1 MRKRGHMANTLMQDL
16 LSRSAFC
23 SRLVAT
29 TGVIFTLSAGTCFA
43 AYDNY
48 RNDQQSSRSSTVYYP
63 PEVRSGGGSKPSIV
77 SVTNTRTGAHVVLG
91 GTVVPYREVTLTAQL
106 PGRVEFLAG
115 EEGDWFEEGQVIVAV
130 DDDDVM
136 AQRRQALA
144 QLYGTQSALGDS
156 RVTYSREYW
165 SPQSYKD
172 YNKKLLGSLPQPQ
185 AQPQAQTAPSMGYF
199 PNMFDRFFGMGGSGM
214 PGGATSAPAQ
224 TSPSMSSIYPSYDL
238 HPWVVR
244 DLDLYSQGTRVS
256 QAQSQMYGVRS
267 KIEEIDTHIRDAKSV
282 SPFEGVIVEKMIEVG
297 DTVQPGQALVKY
309 ADTRYL
315 QLKVEVPARLVSAL
329 SKDIVVPAKLDVGD
343 TYIDVRV
350 AQIYPT
356 ADSQRHTVTV
366 KFDLPSGVPGGP
378 GMYAEVMIPDVN
390 TPVKDM
396 PIIPSSSIVRRG
408 SLPAVYVLN
417 RSNEAELRLVRL
429 GEQVDRDHVAVLS
442 GVRPGEQV
450 FANPPTTIRS
460 GWSPSSSKRKKKES
474 SDD

>member
-1 MRKRGHMANTLMQDL
+1 MANTLVQDL
-16 LSRSAFC
+16 IARSAFC
-23 SRLVAT
+23 SRLVVT
-29 TGVIFTLSAGTCFA
+29 TGVIFTLSINAAFA
-43 AYDNY
+43 ANDYY
-48 RNDQQSSRSSTVYYP
+48 RNNQQSSRSSTIYYP
-63 PEVRSGGGSKPSIV
+63 PEIRGSKPSIV
-77 SVTNTRTGAHVVLG
+77 SVTDTRTGAHVVLG

-115 EEGDWFEEGQVIVAV
+115 EEGDWFDEGEVIVAI

-156 RVTYSREYW
+156 RVNYSREYW

-172 YNKKLLGSLPQPQ
+172 YNNKLVNSLPRTQP
-185 AQPQAQTAPSMGYF
+185 QTAPSMGYF
-199 PNMFDRFFGMGGSGM
+199 PNMFERFFGMGGGM
-214 PGGATSAPAQ
+214 PGGGMPGAASAAT
-224 TSPSMSSIYPSYDL
+224 TPSISSIYPSYDL

-256 QAQSQMYGVRS
+256 QAQSRMYGVRS
-267 KIEEIDTHIRDAKSV
+267 KIEEIDTRLRDAKSI
-282 SPFEGVIVEKMIEVG
+282 SPFEGVIVQKMIEVG

-378 GMYAEVMIPDVN
+378 GMYAEVMIPDIN
-390 TPVKDM
+390 TPIKDM
-396 PIIPSSSIVRRG
+396 PIIPSSAIVRRG

-429 GEQVDRDHVAVLS
+429 GEQVDRDHISVLS